1 MSSFNFAKMST
12 DAKET
17 QKDQPS
23 KEAKPDEVEVE
34 DDDEEDDT
42 DDEMPVRH
50 ISSRFLRC

>member
-12 DAKET
+12 DVKET

-50 ISSRFLRC
+50 ISSLLRC